1 MSSLR
6 LLADVHIAPLTVV
19 VLRSQGYDIV
29 HTTDLLAATA
39 ADAEILEFA
48 RVEGKVVLTQDLDF
62 SMLVAL
68 SNYGLP
74 SLITLRLSSAKPDV
88 VVQRLLDVLPT
99 VETEL
104 TEGAAITI
112 SDDSV
117 RVRKL
122 PIRRSDVQHCVGA
135 DGTEV
140 IAGCPRLPTAAQ
152 LHRRQIVGKLTLH

>member
-6 LLADVHIAPLTVV
+6 LLADVHISPLTVEA
-19 VLRSQGYDIV
+19 LRSQGYDIV
-29 HTTDLLAATA
+29 HTIDVLPATA
-39 ADAEILEFA
+39 SDAEILELA

-88 VVQRLLDVLPT
+88 VAQRLLDVLPT
-99 VETEL
+99 MEIEL

-122 PIRRSDVQHCVGA
+122 PIRQG
-135 DGTEV
+135 
-140 IAGCPRLPTAAQ
+140 
-152 LHRRQIVGKLTLH
+152 RRG

>member
-6 LLADVHIAPLTVV
+6 LLADVHISPLTVAA
-19 VLRSQGYDIV
+19 LRLQGYDIV
-29 HTTDLLAATA
+29 RTTDLLPVTAT
-39 ADAEILEFA
+39 DAEILELA
-48 RVEGKVVLTQDLDF
+48 RVEGKVILTQDLDF

-68 SNYGLP
+68 NNYGLP
-74 SLITLRLSSAKPDV
+74 SLITLRLSSARPDV
-88 VVQRLLDVLPT
+88 VAQKLLDVLHT

-122 PIRRSDVQHCVGA
+122 PIR
-135 DGTEV
+135 
-140 IAGCPRLPTAAQ
+140 
-152 LHRRQIVGKLTLH
+152 

>member
-1 MSSLR
+1 MNHLR
-6 LLADVHIAPLTVV
+6 LLADVHISPVTVEA
-19 VLRSQGYDIV
+19 LRSQGYDIV
-29 HTTDLLAATA
+29 RTTDSLPATA
-39 ADAEILEFA
+39 ADAEILELA

-88 VVQRLLDVLPT
+88 VVQRLLAVLPI

-104 TEGAAITI
+104 AEGSAITI
-112 SDDSV
+112 NDDLV

-122 PIRRSDVQHCVGA
+122 PIQRSD
-135 DGTEV
+135 
-140 IAGCPRLPTAAQ
+140 I
-152 LHRRQIVGKLTLH
+152 

>member
-6 LLADVHIAPLTVV
+6 LLADVHISPLTVAA
-19 VLRSQGYDIV
+19 LRLQGYDIV
-29 HTTDLLAATA
+29 RTTDLLPATA
-39 ADAEILEFA
+39 ADAEILELA
-48 RVEGKVVLTQDLDF
+48 RVEGKVILTQDLDF

-68 SNYGLP
+68 NNYGLP
-74 SLITLRLSSAKPDV
+74 SLITLRLSSARPDV
-88 VVQRLLDVLPT
+88 VAQKLLDVLHT

-122 PIRRSDVQHCVGA
+122 PIR
-135 DGTEV
+135 
-140 IAGCPRLPTAAQ
+140 
-152 LHRRQIVGKLTLH
+152 